1 MTRQF
6 SGWRVRDAAFENFQ
20 FSRRR
25 GGYNRRA
32 SSDTMASGASSEATS
47 LCTPPR
53 RMRQAEY
60 RFRSTAIAST
70 PSIGAPHLHSWINEQ
85 TEHTITTFDG
95 DNVFFFKMLTQL
107 CVFKSK
113 MISAT
118 FLSKCQRERYVIT
131 STDRLLTQP
140 VETGKQVKNIF
151 KHVHISRPISIFGHN
166 FHRIL
171 SVKLM
176 RQVSRCSDWGG
187 LRSKFT
193 APTF

>member
-95 DNVFFFKMLTQL
+95 DNVFFFQNVDKTL
-107 CVFKSK
+107 CVQVEND
-113 MISAT
+113 
-118 FLSKCQRERYVIT
+118 KCDIPLQMSEGALRHHVNGPVTHAASRNGQT
-131 STDRLLTQP
+131 S
-140 VETGKQVKNIF
+140 
-151 KHVHISRPISIFGHN
+151 
-166 FHRIL
+166 
-171 SVKLM
+171 
-176 RQVSRCSDWGG
+176 
-187 LRSKFT
+187 
-193 APTF
+193 